1 MLVGKQDGVNHGVGA
16 LSRLDGALQGLLA
29 ASVVSVGQNNERL
42 AALLLLHQFIRG
54 EEDGVV
60 KQSAGAP
67 CASGAGHYRAKT
79 EGRRIEGQKTT
90 AGALKLRSIE
100 QL

>member
-1 MLVGKQDGVNHGVGA
+1 MLIGKQDGVNHGVSA
-16 LSRLDGALQGLLA
+16 LGRFDGALQRLFA
-29 ASVVSVGQNNERL
+29 APIISVGKNDERL

-67 CASGAGHYRAKT
+67 VHLRLAIT
-79 EGRRIEGQKTT
+79 RRR
-90 AGALKLRSIE
+90 LRVE
-100 QL
+100 D